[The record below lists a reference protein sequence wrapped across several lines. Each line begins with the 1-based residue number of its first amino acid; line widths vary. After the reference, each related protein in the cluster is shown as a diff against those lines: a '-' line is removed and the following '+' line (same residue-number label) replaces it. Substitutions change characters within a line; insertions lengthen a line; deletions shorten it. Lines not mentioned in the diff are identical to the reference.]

1 MPNTPNRGYPY
12 PDYADPA
19 NFPADHAALAL
30 AVDADLNAIFTARD
44 AAYDQP
50 SARAIRSGGVLAVPA
65 NVNTT
70 VVYNSETYDND
81 GIFDLAAPTAMV
93 IQTPGV
99 YFVSGSITMA
109 PSGAAGG
116 AVALIAASTGAL
128 LANPFGVSREL
139 DNDRET
145 SLSYTT
151 LHYVPAAPETLTQFV
166 RHNHGAGLSL
176 TNAQFTVTRI
186 A

>member
-1 MPNTPNRGYPY
+1 MPTTPNRGYPY

-30 AVDADLNAIFTARD
+30 AVDADMNALFVASD

-50 SARAIRSGGVLAVPA
+50 SARATRMANQAVATGV
-65 NVNTT
+65 NVTLT
-70 VVYNSETYDND
+70 YTAEAYDND
-81 GIFDLAAPTAMV
+81 AIFDLGTSTSNMV

-99 YFVSGSITMA
+99 YLVSGSITIG
-109 PSGAAGG
+109 SDGAAGG
-116 AVALIAASTGAL
+116 AVALILSSTGAL
-128 LANPFGVSREL
+128 LANPFGMSREL

-151 LHYVPAAPETLTQFV
+151 LHYVPTTPETLSQTV
-166 RHNHGAGLSL
+166 RHNHGASL
-176 TNAQFTVTRI
+176 NVTNAQFTVTRI

>member
-1 MPNTPNRGYPY
+1 VPNTPNRGYPY

-30 AVDADLNAIFTARD
+30 AVDSDMDVLFD
-44 AAYDQP
+44 AATLAYDEP
-50 SARAIRSGGVLAVPA
+50 SARATRMANQNIPA
-65 NVNTT
+65 NVSTT
-70 VVYNSETYDND
+70 LTYTAEAYDND
-81 GIFDLAAPTAMV
+81 NIFTLAAPGNMV
-93 IQTPGV
+93 IQTPGL
-99 YFVSGSITMA
+99 YFVSGSMTIG
-109 PSGAAGG
+109 SDGAAGG
-116 AVALIAASTGAL
+116 AVALIAASSGAL

-151 LHYVPAAPETLTQFV
+151 LHYVPVAPETLSQFV
-166 RHNHGAGLSL
+166 RHNHGAALNV

-186 A
+186 G

>member
-12 PDYADPA
+12 SDYADPA

-30 AVDADLNAIFTARD
+30 AVDSDMDALFD
-44 AAYDQP
+44 AATLAYDEP
-50 SARAIRSGGVLAVPA
+50 SARATRMANQNIAA
-65 NVNTT
+65 NVNVTLT
-70 VVYNSETYDND
+70 YTAEAYDND
-81 GIFDLAAPTAMV
+81 NIFDLGVSTSNMR

-99 YFVSGSITMA
+99 YLVSGSMTIG
-109 PSGAAGG
+109 SDGAAGG

-151 LHYVPAAPETLTQFV
+151 LHYVPTTPETLSQFV
-166 RHNHGAGLSL
+166 RHNHGAALNV

-186 A
+186 G